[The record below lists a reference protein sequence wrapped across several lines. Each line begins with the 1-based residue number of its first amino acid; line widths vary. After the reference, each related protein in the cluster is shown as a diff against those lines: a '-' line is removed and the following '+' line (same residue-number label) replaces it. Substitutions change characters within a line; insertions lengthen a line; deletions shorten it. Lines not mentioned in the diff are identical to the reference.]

1 MLHAASLIVQLVQR
15 GSDSKEALITALNQ
29 VYVRN
34 QVSEPSKQV
43 LLVGNN

>member
-15 GSDSKEALITALNQ
+15 GSDSEEALVTALNQ

-34 QVSEPSKQV
+34 QVSEPNKQV
-43 LLVGNN
+43 LLARNN